1 MENRFLKTRVE
12 FHILQSFP
20 VTCLNRDDLGSPK
33 TAIVGGV
40 QRARISSQCWK
51 RQVRQALQE
60 QGVKLAVRTKH
71 LDTMIQNAC
80 LAKGATE
87 EQAKKAGEMM
97 AKSLADNALIFVSEG
112 EAAAYADYAAEQGFF
127 VAGDNQKTKV
137 NEKELTKALTKISKA
152 VSTRSADGLDIA
164 LFGRMVAASPQMN
177 IEAAASF
184 SHAIST
190 HKASPEIEFFTALDD
205 MPTEEE
211 QGSSHMGS
219 LEYTSAT
226 YYRYICLDLGQL
238 AQTLGIEDPVAL
250 DNEMKNS
257 VSAFIKALYIAV
269 PSARQS
275 TQSGVCGW
283 DYARILI
290 RKGQPLQYA
299 CDTPVKTANGGGYLA
314 SSIKALDGFLSAKE
328 RMSGSLFGKIDEAV
342 LSAEQGSIDEVIAKV
357 LKSVGLDK

>member
-33 TAIVGGV
+33 TAFVGGV

-51 RQVRQALQE
+51 RQVRMALQE
-60 QGVKLAVRTKH
+60 QGIKLGIRTKH
-71 LDTMIQNAC
+71 LDNMIQNAC
-80 LAKGATE
+80 LEKGATE
-87 EQAKKAGEMM
+87 EQARKTGEMI
-97 AKSLADNALIFVSEG
+97 AKCLANNALIFVSEG
-112 EAAAYADYAAEQGFF
+112 EAAAFADYAAEQGFF
-127 VAGDNQKTKV
+127 TAESGQKRKI
-137 NEKELTKALTKISKA
+137 NEKELIKTMTRISKQ
-152 VSTRSADGLDIA
+152 VSPRSADGLDIA

-205 MPTEEE
+205 LPTEEE

-238 AQTLGIEDPVAL
+238 AQTLGTEDPLAL
-250 DNEMKNS
+250 DNEMQTA
-257 VSAFIKALYIAV
+257 VSAFIKALYTAV
-269 PSARQS
+269 PAARQA
-275 TQSGVCGW
+275 TQSGVCSW
-283 DYARILI
+283 DYARVLI

-299 CDTPVKTANGGGYLA
+299 CETPVKTAIGGGYLE
-314 SSIKALDGFLSAKE
+314 SSIKALDEFLAAKE
-328 RMSGSLFGKIDEAV
+328 RMSGSLFGKIGETV
-342 LSAEQGSIDEVIAKV
+342 LSAEQGSVDDVIAKV

>member
-51 RQVRQALQE
+51 RQVRMGLQE

-71 LDTMIQNAC
+71 LDAMIQKAC
-80 LAKGATE
+80 LDKGATE
-87 EQAKKAGEMM
+87 EQAQKTGEMM
-97 AKSLADNALIFVSEG
+97 AKCLTDNALIFVSEG
-112 EAAAYADYAAEQGFF
+112 EASAFADYAAEQGFF
-127 VAGDNQKTKV
+127 ESKDGQKANV
-137 NEKELTKALTKISKA
+137 SEKELTKAMTKISKT
-152 VSTRSADGLDIA
+152 VSTRSVDGLDIA

-238 AQTLGIEDPVAL
+238 AQTLGTEDSAVL
-250 DNEMKNS
+250 DNEMKTAIT
-257 VSAFIKALYIAV
+257 AFIKALYTAV

-283 DYARILI
+283 DYARVLI

-299 CDTPVKTANGGGYLA
+299 CETPVKIANGGGYLE
-314 SSIKALDGFLSAKE
+314 SSIRALDEFLAAKE
-328 RMSGSLFGKIDEAV
+328 RMSGSLFGKIGEAV
-342 LSAEQGSIDEVIAKV
+342 LSAEQGSVDDVISKV
-357 LKSVGLDK
+357 LQSVGLGK